1 MPDQLES
8 ASNISASEAS
18 ASSKNPF
25 MSVKAQSFMPT
36 AFVPSPNK
44 SPSQMVISPGS
55 FSPDFSPVKGF
66 TQAPSSQQQ
75 STALGISGM
84 PFKSLSVMDI
94 PKEDVQGSARSGGS
108 ASDVAPVPDAGFTPS
123 SAAGASTN
131 PFKQPGQVHLHK
143 TKSM

>member
-1 MPDQLES
+1 
-8 ASNISASEAS
+8 
-18 ASSKNPF
+18 
-25 MSVKAQSFMPT
+25 MPT

-66 TQAPSSQQQ
+66 TQAATSQQQ
-75 STALGISGM
+75 NAALGISSM

-94 PKEDVQGSARSGGS
+94 PKDDVQGSARSGGS
-108 ASDVAPVPDAGFTPS
+108 ASDVAPVPDGGFTPT
-123 SAAGASTN
+123 AGAGASTN

-143 TKSM
+143 HKSMQVDGFGRFAQSVAGSG